1 MYPRRRIYHCR
12 DYQLPHYHNHHSYH
26 NPHHHHHHLRH
37 QNYDNPTCYHW
48 SYGHR
53 HWQPVRR

>member
-1 MYPRRRIYHCR
+1 MYPRRCIYHCR
-12 DYQLPHYHNHHSYH
+12 DYQLSYYHNHHSYH
-26 NPHHHHHHLRH
+26 HPHHHHHPHRD
-37 QNYDNPTCYHW
+37 YDNPTCYHW